1 VCPCTSAVYVCT
13 RPTYTA
19 VFTAREHGA
28 FTNVPC
34 TRPYTRPL
42 SVHGRVR
49 NMSTA
54 VYGPCTCVHG
64 RIHGR
69 LLAVSTAVYTFT
81 LPCTWP
87 CTGRAHVHT
96 GRVHGK
102 QPCTLPCPRPCTG
115 RVHTD
120 RVYGH
125 VHVFTA
131 VVTARTRPCGVHGLV
146 YGSVYTYTFTV
157 VYGPCNTAV
166 FTAVG
171 TPSPYT
177 NTYTYTLDTDKL
189 PFYITKNNKNKP
201 KELNN
206 RSIVTGNR
214 NNT

>member
-1 VCPCTSAVYVCT
+1 VNTGHLRTS
-13 RPTYTA
+13 R
-19 VFTAREHGA
+19 
-28 FTNVPC
+28 
-34 TRPYTRPL
+34 
-42 SVHGRVR
+42 
-49 NMSTA
+49 
-54 VYGPCTCVHG
+54 VHG

-206 RSIVTGNR
+206 RLIVTGNR